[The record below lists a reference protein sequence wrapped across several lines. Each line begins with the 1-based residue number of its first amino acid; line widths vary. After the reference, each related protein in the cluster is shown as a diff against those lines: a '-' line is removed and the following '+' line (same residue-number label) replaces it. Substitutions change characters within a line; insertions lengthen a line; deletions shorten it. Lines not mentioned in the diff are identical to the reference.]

1 MKRELNNIEIINKI
15 TEAYFEVLINDA
27 EEYETILK
35 EANIDIPD
43 LDLKTNLLI
52 NKLNRDVTIKLN
64 TEKQLNL
71 YERAK
76 EIIQSLPNIEDYF
89 NSIAKSD
96 FQQFELAF
104 RNVNQ
109 NLSDSDLKREFII
122 LKIMEKLKKE
132 NESRESKE

>member
-27 EEYETILK
+27 EEVETILK

-43 LDLKTNLLI
+43 LDIKTNLLI

-71 YERAK
+71 YEKAK

-96 FQQFELAF
+96 FQQFKIAF
-104 RNVNQ
+104 RNANQ